1 MQEISVILKSL
12 HELEFLFA
20 YHKHILTVNKCMC
33 GNFMQNLKEFYR
45 VYTNMKDLSTFMR
58 KEICKMHTENI
69 RLNKLNSDL
78 TEKLLHF
85 TRSDFKRYRSQQNIN
100 KVNNYETQLLK
111 NTPKI
116 TTIGQA
122 IEKTESKLA
131 VLKNIANKADL
142 SSSSS
147 FASSGY
153 GSQPSHLQNAQ
164 PTRIRSSINNSTPP
178 ICRQIPLL
186 RGPNVYHK
194 EPLDTLEQEN
204 NGSSLTSQN
213 SEFVISSSSSS
224 SSSSFSSSGVSSPVK
239 LNVFRTEG
247 SVFKPI
253 KAQINEQDMNE
264 YEYEW

>member
-1 MQEISVILKSL
+1 
-12 HELEFLFA
+12 
-20 YHKHILTVNKCMC
+20 
-33 GNFMQNLKEFYR
+33 
-45 VYTNMKDLSTFMR
+45 MR

-78 TEKLLHF
+78 TEKLSHF

-100 KVNNYETQLLK
+100 KLNNDETQLLK

-153 GSQPSHLQNAQ
+153 GSQPSHLQNVCTKKPQDQ
-164 PTRIRSSINNSTPP
+164 PTRLRSSINNSTPP

-204 NGSSLTSQN
+204 NGSTLTSQN

-224 SSSSFSSSGVSSPVK
+224 SSSSFSSSGVSSPVI
-239 LNVFRTEG
+239 LNIFRTEG

-253 KAQINEQDMNE
+253 KAQINEHDMNE